1 MDSSDLHRLE
11 PQVKVLAQN
20 SHSPKYCV
28 IGAGAAG
35 LTVCRAFLQ
44 HGIPFDCYEREGDV
58 GGIFH
63 YGNPNSSVYRSTH
76 LVSSK
81 KTSEFPDFPMPADY
95 PPCPHHSLVLA
106 YFRSYAR
113 HFGLYDNIQF
123 NTGIESIESTTSGW
137 RIQLF
142 NGTEKYYRGV
152 VISNGHHWDP
162 LLPEFA
168 GEFTGEMLHSKQ
180 YKTPDIFAGK
190 RVLVVGGG
198 NSACD
203 IASDAVLMANR
214 VFLSIRHPV
223 HFLPKY
229 SFGRPGDVTTQT
241 LIRWGVPLWTLR
253 MLAGLRASVIN
264 GRPQDLGLPVPDQRI
279 FDSNVTVSTLVPF
292 HVRQGDI
299 AVKPG
304 VATLAGQVVKFMDGS
319 EEPIDMIV
327 CATGFKVSFP
337 FINLNE
343 LNPQNGTPRLFL
355 HQFHPHRDD
364 ISVVGLL
371 QSAIGGNWPLMH
383 YQAQLLARYLA
394 AVGQGADLEWFRQLR
409 TQSELDLKGGF
420 EVQGLERHQFT
431 VESVRFERRLK
442 QLIREFETRYG
453 LPKSHPQ
460 IASTFTPTANRT
472 VCAVLGIVCGA
483 IAFVLVGLACVPL
496 ENLREYGRLIR
507 QPEDVTPERY
517 FRFQQVCWFLAVS
530 SASLAIGLWLAW
542 QGRAVHPEGS
552 NPSAGV
558 PTKTPCPQT
567 REDFH
572 WGGWLALILCVGAG
586 LRLSLIGTPMAYD
599 ESYSWINFA
608 SRPLPQA
615 LGDLNSTNNHLFNTF
630 CMYVTGHLFGPREW
644 VLRMGVM
651 SCGLAALPV
660 TFVWARRWLGT
671 SAALLATAWLAV
683 SSPLVIYSVEA
694 RGYMFVM
701 LAAVLLDDAFA
712 KLSDRHRDTALHWTQ
727 AGAAVVIGLWSM
739 IIMGY
744 AIIASGLWYLFVGGS
759 RLAPAEMSPVDLPG
773 RLESGSTSFWQRGR
787 QLVRLGWLTAIVA
800 SLIYIPGYICR
811 GTLFLNDPVMRQA
824 TTTSRAFLIETGQG
838 LAGAVRFCAEGAV
851 PVWVLA
857 GSVLAGLFCW
867 PRDRRSLLRLIIP
880 FVVTVGLNLLRHVNP
895 PPRIYLWLMPWV
907 CLVAAQGVVSLVRSL
922 KAPPRVIHGLVLAVL
937 GLGIWQGVS
946 QWPVLL
952 RSDNR
957 MSYVSVPDVVRR
969 LEREVAS
976 APAES
981 HRLLAPLPCDLPSL
995 FYMDR
1000 AGVRIPHN
1008 GVPQTGERI
1017 WLIARHGETPTEVL
1031 QDGLIQ
1037 LSDWEDR
1044 FTPWQWV
1051 ERYQTLDLYS
1061 ARVRPIATT
1070 GEAK

>member
-1 MDSSDLHRLE
+1 MNTKASEHS
-11 PQVKVLAQN
+11 QVN
-20 SHSPKYCV
+20 TSPD
-28 IGAGAAG
+28 
-35 LTVCRAFLQ
+35 R
-44 HGIPFDCYEREGDV
+44 R
-58 GGIFH
+58 
-63 YGNPNSSVYRSTH
+63 
-76 LVSSK
+76 
-81 KTSEFPDFPMPADY
+81 
-95 PPCPHHSLVLA
+95 
-106 YFRSYAR
+106 
-113 HFGLYDNIQF
+113 
-123 NTGIESIESTTSGW
+123 
-137 RIQLF
+137 
-142 NGTEKYYRGV
+142 
-152 VISNGHHWDP
+152 
-162 LLPEFA
+162 
-168 GEFTGEMLHSKQ
+168 
-180 YKTPDIFAGK
+180 
-190 RVLVVGGG
+190 
-198 NSACD
+198 
-203 IASDAVLMANR
+203 
-214 VFLSIRHPV
+214 
-223 HFLPKY
+223 
-229 SFGRPGDVTTQT
+229 
-241 LIRWGVPLWTLR
+241 
-253 MLAGLRASVIN
+253 LRA
-264 GRPQDLGLPVPDQRI
+264 
-279 FDSNVTVSTLVPF
+279 
-292 HVRQGDI
+292 
-299 AVKPG
+299 
-304 VATLAGQVVKFMDGS
+304 
-319 EEPIDMIV
+319 
-327 CATGFKVSFP
+327 
-337 FINLNE
+337 
-343 LNPQNGTPRLFL
+343 
-355 HQFHPHRDD
+355 
-364 ISVVGLL
+364 
-371 QSAIGGNWPLMH
+371 
-383 YQAQLLARYLA
+383 
-394 AVGQGADLEWFRQLR
+394 AD
-409 TQSELDLKGGF
+409 T
-420 EVQGLERHQFT
+420 
-431 VESVRFERRLK
+431 
-442 QLIREFETRYG
+442 
-453 LPKSHPQ
+453 
-460 IASTFTPTANRT
+460 
-472 VCAVLGIVCGA
+472 VLGIAGGA
-483 IAFVLVGLACVPL
+483 VALVLVGLACVPL
-496 ENLREYGRLIR
+496 ENLRESGWLIR
-507 QPEDVTPERY
+507 HPEDVTPERY
-517 FRFQQVCWFLAVS
+517 VRFQQVCWFLAIS
-530 SASLAIGLWLAW
+530 TASLVGGGWLTW
-542 QGRAVHPEGS
+542 QGRGMRPKGI
-552 NPSAGV
+552 NPSAVV
-558 PTKTPCPQT
+558 PTETPSPQT
-567 REDFH
+567 MEDFH
-572 WGGWLALILCVGAG
+572 WGGWLALIFCVGAG

-630 CMYVTGHLFGPREW
+630 CMYVTGRLFGPYEW
-644 VLRMGVM
+644 ALRIGVM

-712 KLSDRHRDTALHWTQ
+712 RLSDRHRDTTLSWMQ

-759 RLAPAEMSPVDLPG
+759 RLAPAEMPPVDLPG

-787 QLVRLGWLTAIVA
+787 QLVMLGWLTAIVA

-811 GTLFLNDPVMRQA
+811 GMLFLNDPVMRQA
-824 TTTSRAFLIETGQG
+824 TTASRAFLIETGQG

-851 PVWVLA
+851 PAWVLA
-857 GSVLAGLFCW
+857 GSVLAGLFYW

-880 FVVTVGLNLLRHVNP
+880 FSVMVGLNLVRHVNP

-907 CLVAAQGVVSLVRSL
+907 CLVAAQGGVSLVRSL

-1000 AGVRIPHN
+1000 AGFRIPHN